1 MRCLGSALG
10 RGFSRLLLCVGV
22 VAALLSLPTQ
32 MARADEGGVSF
43 WIPGFFGSLAA
54 TPAQPGWSGT
64 NIYYHDSVS
73 AGGDVARAREF
84 EIRNIPVN
92 FTGTVSANVNAS
104 VNLDLFAATYTFATP
119 VLGAQASVSVLSAY
133 GANSTSLAGTLT
145 GTLTGPLGGA
155 VSSSRSDAINSTIV
169 AFGDVL
175 PMFQLKWNAGV
186 NNYMFYVTG
195 DMPAGAYDP
204 MRLAN
209 IGIGHWAFDT
219 GFGYTYFDQAA
230 GREASAVLG
239 FTYNFINPARL
250 PVSGDRL

>member
-1 MRCLGSALG
+1 
-10 RGFSRLLLCVGV
+10 
-22 VAALLSLPTQ
+22 

-73 AGGDVARAREF
+73 AGADVARAREF

-119 VLGAQASVSVLSAY
+119 VLGAQASFSLLSVY
-133 GANSTSLAGTLT
+133 GANSTSLAGTLA
-145 GTLTGPLGGA
+145 GTLAGPLGGT
-155 VSSSRSDAINSTIV
+155 VPFSRSDGITSTIV

-175 PMFQLKWNAGV
+175 PC
-186 NNYMFYVTG
+186 
-195 DMPAGAYDP
+195 
-204 MRLAN
+204 
-209 IGIGHWAFDT
+209 
-219 GFGYTYFDQAA
+219 
-230 GREASAVLG
+230 S
-239 FTYNFINPARL
+239 
-250 PVSGDRL
+250 S